1 MVSVAIKHP
10 SDDVALQFI
19 RNSIAINCKLHNNQQ
34 KTADLIYH
42 NHTLRALNRQGVS
55 QAGNFGGCGVEP
67 QPGKCS
73 ANGGLL
79 DSCRKGRFLS
89 FSEDDC
95 TRQRGLKAVVQSSI
109 ERTVSGVRCTN
120 DNLKPVLVALATD
133 QPLDGDGRENG
144 QNRTLSMRPVRLRP

>member
-1 MVSVAIKHP
+1 MGKWGAVDSY
-10 SDDVALQFI
+10 
-19 RNSIAINCKLHNNQQ
+19 IAIYQ
-34 KTADLIYH
+34 
-42 NHTLRALNRQGVS
+42 
-55 QAGNFGGCGVEP
+55 
-67 QPGKCS
+67 CS
-73 ANGGLL
+73 KNGGLL